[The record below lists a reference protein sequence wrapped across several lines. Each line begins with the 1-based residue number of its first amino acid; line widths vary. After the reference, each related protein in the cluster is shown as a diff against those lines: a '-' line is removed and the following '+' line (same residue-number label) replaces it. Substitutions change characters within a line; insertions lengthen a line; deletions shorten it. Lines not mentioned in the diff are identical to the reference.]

1 MKFNLLII
9 DDEEDIRTVLK
20 EYINEEF
27 KNINVELSK
36 NANEALS
43 LFKTTNFHIVFLD
56 IVMPGMDAFEFL
68 KSIKSQ
74 NSFTQIIVI
83 TGNSDLTKIIN
94 AFENGADDYL
104 TKPFDINTIND
115 IIINT
120 QKKLKRWSKLFK
132 DTL

>member
-27 KNINVELSK
+27 ENINVELSK
-36 NANEALS
+36 NADEAFY
-43 LFKTTNFHIVFLD
+43 LFENTNFHIVFLD
-56 IVMPGMDAFEFL
+56 IVMPGMDSFEFL
-68 KSIKSQ
+68 KKIKSQ
-74 NSFTQIIVI
+74 NSFTQIIII
-83 TGNSDLTKIIN
+83 TGNSDLNKIIN

-104 TKPFDINTIND
+104 TKPFDINTINE

-120 QKKLKRWSKLFK
+120 QKKLKRWSDLFK
-132 DTL
+132 DAL